1 MKKSKKNHLRKTT
14 YHTILREKWRE
25 ALSSVLPIVLI
36 VLALCF
42 VVVPVPLSTMLGFL
56 LGMKCK
62 ESGKH
67 FCARQLKRQA
77 MKMVG
82 LK

>member
-1 MKKSKKNHLRKTT
+1 MGKCLT
-14 YHTILREKWRE
+14 
-25 ALSSVLPIVLI
+25 AG
-36 VLALCF
+36 
-42 VVVPVPLSTMLGFL
+42 MLGFL
-56 LGMKCK
+56 LGVKCK

>member
-1 MKKSKKNHLRKTT
+1 MGKCLT
-14 YHTILREKWRE
+14 
-25 ALSSVLPIVLI
+25 AG
-36 VLALCF
+36 
-42 VVVPVPLSTMLGFL
+42 MLGFL

-67 FCARQLKRQA
+67 FCARQL